1 MSSFVAKFFPIPQK
15 QLQSVRFGTYQN
27 TNKKSPRI

>member
-15 QLQSVRFGTYQN
+15 QLRSVQFGTYQN
-27 TNKKSPRI
+27 TNKKVPRI